1 MSRARSVDRTS
12 ELKLSPAICACTPAE
27 TPFWLKLSHVTR
39 VSRACLGKTCCKIFS
54 GSKVTILN
62 RRVRT
67 VWAGSLRREDPRIVG
82 AAIESVGLVG
92 AHMHSKA
99 DDSLVRP
106 RG

>member
-1 MSRARSVDRTS
+1 MAKHVARSFPL
-12 ELKLSPAICACTPAE
+12 E
-27 TPFWLKLSHVTR
+27 
-39 VSRACLGKTCCKIFS
+39 S
-54 GSKVTILN
+54 GDFKLN

-106 RG
+106 RV